1 MLYCFQYDP
10 ESDCYGVVVMNV
22 IRLSGLM
29 TVLFIGGFIL
39 IMRRRESRQ
48 SAPSDA

>member
-10 ESDCYGVVVMNV
+10 ESGYYGVVVMKV
-22 IRLSGLM
+22 IRLGGLM
-29 TVLFIGGFIL
+29 TVLFIRGFIL

-48 SAPSDA
+48 SAPSCA